1 MRQKILFIL
10 ALLLTAVTGAWA
22 DEWATVYT
30 QTQTTETN
38 WTALD
43 AGSTTGKTLGSAG
56 NTTYYY
62 VTSNLSFT
70 NSTAGGSGLT
80 ILGTVYL
87 YIPTGVT
94 LTCTGADAS
103 GQTGGGAG
111 IELTLG
117 NSLYLIGGGTLNAT
131 GGKAANGGNG
141 GKGVDSGGTWN
152 ESTSTGSGGSGGYG
166 GGGAGAG
173 IGTHGGNGGN
183 GGAGGSGYT
192 YTDWKAHNGTDGIS
206 GSAGSTVGAMGA
218 LYVYQATGTTVNATG
233 GTAGSTG
240 GSGGGRGRGRIDDE
254 GYNYSVSGGGGGGGG
269 GFGGAAS
276 NIGTGGPGGGG
287 GGGGAGGAQDWKS
300 SGYYDVTAY
309 GGHGGQ
315 NANGTFAADGAEALT
330 SRVAMEAGLV
340 DTNYDGWGDND
351 ANSPSGAATFGNGG
365 AGGAAGSASV
375 GGSYSTVT
383 VDWSTQEGDWDMIC
397 LQTMTTRAEWVHLTD
412 NASTGKTL
420 GAPGTTTYYYTAA
433 DRTFTNSNA
442 GGSGLTIRGTVYLY
456 IPSGKQITC
465 TGANGSGAIGGGA
478 GIEVTAGNTLY
489 LIGSGTLNATG
500 GNAANGVDGGKGG
513 DAGWN
518 SDCYWSGTGGKGGD
532 GGGGA
537 GAGIGSRGGNGGTG
551 GSGATATSSDW
562 GSSTGNSGNDGNSG
576 STADPAGNVYV
587 YQATG
592 VTLNATGGAAATTGG
607 NGGAPGKCALDDDLT
622 FNYCA
627 AGGGGGGGG
636 GFGGAASNIGTG
648 GPGGGGGGG
657 GASSNLNSESTGY
670 LVVRAPGG
678 YGGQNVDGSWASTG
692 TQSILNYEA
701 INSGN
706 VTTNYSSWGNYDSN
720 VSANKVGSGGSGAG
734 HGNATTS
741 GSATNV
747 TLDWTTQENDW
758 SLICLQTGTTRADWV
773 PLKDGGTKGRT
784 LGAADTTTYYF
795 TAFDRMFTNSDAGG
809 SGLTILG
816 TVYLYIPSGKTI
828 TCIGT
833 DASGTT
839 GAGAGIELTAGNTL
853 YLIGSG
859 SLVAT
864 GGNAANGVDGGNG
877 GDAGYTGKEVKDI
890 VNGNTVSYYYIDRLW
905 SGDGGNGGNG
915 GGGAGAGIGTRGGNG
930 GTGGIGGAGEYKE
943 SNKVDGNFYET
954 TGNVGSN
961 GQNGSSATD
970 MGTLYIYDGSQ
981 ALTPSTDIKGGS
993 QGTCGHGGDGGNYSV
1008 QEHNTMSAA
1017 VYIWS
1022 MGGGGGG
1029 AGGGFGGAASN
1040 IGTGGPGG
1048 GGGGGGASGSIQS
1061 NYRPPHSGYEYY
1073 DVGAFG
1079 GGAGAN
1085 GDGTTA
1091 GSGVSTKMSDTYNGN
1106 FGYAGWQGGSD
1117 NRAAGGAGGGCGSTS
1132 TSSTANAVTA
1142 GWPTLG
1148 KGTEDAPFI
1157 VSSTDDWND
1166 FANFVTGGYTFSGQ
1180 FVKLNNDISVSYM
1193 AGADNAKSF
1202 QGTFDGD
1209 GNTLTFNKGTAQSPF
1224 AGTVAGNNTDI
1235 YCAPFRHVKNAT
1247 IKKLHVAGTIYT
1259 SAQKAAGFVG
1269 ESHGALTIT
1278 GSRSSVAIN
1287 SSVNGD
1293 GTHGGFVATLSG
1305 SGNDILIDG
1314 CVFDGSFATTASTTN
1329 CGGFVGWGVYNKPVV
1344 SNSLM
1349 KPSSVDAGMLIY
1361 TLARWYTGNDGIYE
1375 PTITNCYYVAVD
1387 NLPTNQGTEA
1397 VANASLDVGSLV
1409 QDYGMVKAYEHGIF
1423 YNGTYYVDPDMV
1435 SDFRLLS
1442 TATAQDVG
1450 KVVCAAGHL
1459 HDAKRAV
1466 PDGCTAV
1473 GVLGKVTSTGH
1484 GLILALQD
1492 ATSQTWNTINGW
1504 ESVTGYAGT
1513 TLKLLPNDNARGSLA
1528 SYTSLGVVAVS
1539 DWCVAQKGDYDAIFT
1554 NLGSTKGDN
1563 NGKTRDAN
1571 VNSYI
1576 TNAGGAAFNKNG
1588 GYWSATESSSENGW
1602 FFGES
1607 YWYANRK
1614 TSSYNVRPV
1623 LGFAASS
1630 IAITLADNADN
1641 STTISSANGYPANV
1655 TLADRT
1661 LYKDGAWNT
1670 ICLPFNVGDPDADNG
1685 HYFDGTPLEGAT
1697 VMTLGN
1703 SEACNTGFDSS
1714 TGTLSLV
1721 FLPANEI
1728 EAGVAYIVK
1737 WDKDANYDANPS
1749 NFDITDPVFN
1759 GVTIVNE
1766 DPADHEIISRDGK
1779 VSFKGTYAYQAFGT
1793 ENKSILLVGGSNLY
1807 WPLSGA
1813 SLGACR
1819 AYFQLADGI
1828 TAGDPNAGVKAFNL
1842 TFGEGTGI
1850 ISVHDS
1856 GFMVNGSDAWYTID
1870 GRKLDG
1876 KPTQRGLYFNKG
1888 KKTVIN

>member
-1 MRQKILFIL
+1 MKKKLFLMI

-22 DEWATVYT
+22 QDEWATVYM
-30 QTQTTETN
+30 QTQTKQSD
-38 WTALD
+38 WTALS
-43 AGSTTGKTLGSAG
+43 AGSTTGRTLGSAG

-70 NSTAGGSGLT
+70 NSTVGGSGLT
-80 ILGTVYL
+80 IQGTVYL
-87 YIPTGVT
+87 YVPEGMT

-117 NSLYLIGGGTLNAT
+117 NSLYFLGSGTVNAT
-131 GGKAANGGNG
+131 GGNAANGGNG
-141 GKGVDSGGTWN
+141 GKGDDAYMITDN
-152 ESTSTGSGGSGGYG
+152 TILGGSGGTGGNG

-173 IGTHGGNGGN
+173 IGTR
-183 GGAGGSGYT
+183 GANGGSGGSGGQRT
-192 YTDWKAHNGTDGIS
+192 GKTGDEKTQKGVDGNA
-206 GSAGSTVGAMGA
+206 GSAGSTAGAMGSI
-218 LYVYQATGTTVNATG
+218 YVYQTLSTAINATG
-233 GTAGSTG
+233 GSAGSNGAG
-240 GSGGGRGRGRIDDE
+240 GNGGQTASQHPGSNV
-254 GYNYSVSGGGGGGGG
+254 YMAAGGGGGGAG
-269 GFGGAAS
+269 GFGGAAC

-287 GGGGAGGAQDWKS
+287 GGGGAAGNVAWVVYSGTTN
-300 SGYYDVTAY
+300 GYYYAGAK
-309 GGHGGQ
+309 GGKGGT
-315 NANGTFAADGAEALT
+315 NANGNAAPDGAQVFLDNPKHADQQG
-330 SRVAMEAGLV
+330 VGLRSSA
-340 DTNYDGWGDND
+340 DDYDDCDGWEN
-351 ANSPSGAATFGNGG
+351 GNAWHDGG
-365 AGGAAGSASV
+365 AGAGCGNAATSGST
-375 GGSYSTVT
+375 GTVT

-397 LQTMTTRAEWVHLTD
+397 LQTMTTRAEWVHLAD
-412 NASTGKTL
+412 GSIMGRTL

-433 DRTFTNSNA
+433 DRTFSNSNA

-518 SDCYWSGTGGKGGD
+518 SDRYWSGTGGKGGD

-551 GSGATATSSDW
+551 GSGATATSSKW
-562 GSSTGNSGNDGNSG
+562 GSPTGNSGNDGNSG

-607 NGGAPGKCALDDDLT
+607 NGGAPGKCALDDDYT

-784 LGAADTTTYYF
+784 LGAADATTYYF

-930 GTGGIGGAGEYKE
+930 GAGGIGGAGEYKE

-1008 QEHNTMSAA
+1008 QEHNTMSAS

-1079 GGAGAN
+1079 GSAGAN

-1106 FGYAGWQGGSD
+1106 YSNAGWQGGSD
-1117 NRAAGGAGGGCGSTS
+1117 NRAAGGTGGTNGSAS
-1132 TSSTANAVTA
+1132 QSSTVTAVMA

-1157 VSSTDDWND
+1157 VNCTADWND

-1278 GSRSSVAIN
+1278 GCRSSVAIN

-1314 CVFDGSFATTASTTN
+1314 CVFDGSFATTNGTTN
-1329 CGGFVGWGVYNKPVV
+1329 CGGFIGWPVYNKPVI

-1349 KPSSVDAGMLIY
+1349 KPSSVDAGMLIN
-1361 TLARWYTGNDGIYE
+1361 TFARWHSTYE

-1473 GVLGKVTSTGH
+1473 GVLGKVTSMGH

-1513 TLKLLPNDNARGSLA
+1513 TLKLLPNDNARGNLA

-1554 NLGSTKGDN
+1554 NLGSTRGDN
-1563 NGKTRDAN
+1563 HGKICDAN
-1571 VNSYI
+1571 VNAYI
-1576 TNAGGAAFNKNG
+1576 TNAGGAATNKT
-1588 GYWSATESSSENGW
+1588 GYWSATEYSSENGW
-1602 FFGES
+1602 FFGEY
-1607 YWYANRK
+1607 YWYYSRK
-1614 TSSYNVRPV
+1614 TNSYNVRPV

-1641 STTISSANGYPANV
+1641 GTTISSVNGYVADV
-1655 TLADRT
+1655 TLQDRT
-1661 LYKDGAWNT
+1661 LYKDGKWNT
-1670 ICLPFNVGDPDADNG
+1670 ICLPFNVTLSGSPLEDAVARPLTSASISGTTLTLTFGDAVTTLKA
-1685 HYFDGTPLEGAT
+1685 GTP
-1697 VMTLGN
+1697 
-1703 SEACNTGFDSS
+1703 
-1714 TGTLSLV
+1714 
-1721 FLPANEI
+1721 
-1728 EAGVAYIVK
+1728 YIIK
-1737 WDKDANYDANPS
+1737 WASDDNIVS
-1749 NFDITDPVFN
+1749 PVFS
-1759 GVTIVNE
+1759 GVTIDKTDRSYDNG
-1766 DPADHEIISRDGK
+1766 ISGDNR
-1779 VSFKGTYAYQAFGT
+1779 VRFLGTYKSTAFT
-1793 ENKSILLVGGSNLY
+1793 AADNSILLLGGENKLY
-1807 WPLSGA
+1807 YPAAGA
-1813 SLGACR
+1813 GIGSCR
-1819 AYFQLADGI
+1819 AYFKIGDGAQLARRL
-1828 TAGDPNAGVKAFNL
+1828 TAFNID
-1842 TFGEGTGI
+1842 FGDDDNTTGI
-1850 ISVHDS
+1850 ISTT
-1856 GFMVNGSDAWYTID
+1856 NYTNYTNSDAWYS
-1870 GRKLDG
+1870 LDG
-1876 KPTQRGLYFNKG
+1876 VRLNGKPSAKGVYINNG
-1888 KKTVIN
+1888 KKVVIK